1 MLSRVLLVAGCL
13 LVGATSA
20 VPAQSADD
28 RDAGRLPP
36 SVVRDLHYGDVLF
49 YFYQG
54 KDFEALTRLNAY
66 RQWNRTPNHDADGE
80 LLLGGLYLSLGMH
93 NEAGQRFERL
103 LTRNLPQDVRNRAWF
118 YLGKIWYD
126 RGYLDRAERALRS
139 IEGVLT
145 PELEAER
152 LHLLANTLMR
162 QERFDEAI
170 TLLNGWRARGGQQDW
185 LAYAEFNLGVALVR
199 KGLVTE
205 ADPILS
211 RVGQLESGRRELRA
225 LRDRAN
231 LALGYAY
238 IQADQPEKAR
248 VPLERVRLNGPY
260 STKALLGVG
269 WADAATGKYER
280 ALTPWLE
287 LRDRNLLDAAVQES
301 YLAIPYAF
309 RKLNAD
315 AQAAE
320 SYELALRSFSEE
332 SGRIDQSITKIKN
345 EQLLDQFVAKDDQQ
359 QYGWFWSLRQ
369 VPDAPESRYLYALLA
384 SHDFQEGLKNYRDL
398 GFLSTTLLHWDNSIE
413 AFDNMIDTRE
423 RAYAE
428 RLPRADALLASGAVD
443 QLRSRRD
450 DVANQLTQVEQEN
463 DVAALGTPE
472 QRDQWARIQR
482 VEAALAVMPMDDAN
496 NALRDKARLI
506 KGALYWQLD
515 EAFKARA
522 WHERRTLRD
531 LDQALREAG
540 NRWIRVEKARS
551 SAPMN
556 TGEFAAR
563 LQALKSRLDERTVR
577 LVDMQAQQNDLLE
590 RLAIEQLEQQ
600 KARLAA
606 YSVQARFELAA
617 IYDGLASKAPVTP
630 SNDAP
635 SPDSGTQAMPQPGVS
650 APDPAD
656 STPIDQ
662 NPADDQPPVEVA
674 PRQNSTSARS

>member
-1 MLSRVLLVAGCL
+1 MRLSRALLVMAGL
-13 LVGATSA
+13 LAGVASA
-20 VPAQSADD
+20 AEVETGKLAPT
-28 RDAGRLPP
+28 
-36 SVVRDLHYGDVLF
+36 VVRDLHYGDALF

-54 KDFEALTRLNAY
+54 EDFEALTRLNAY
-66 RQWNRTPNHDADGE
+66 RQWARTPNHDAEGE

-103 LTRNLPQDVRNRAWF
+103 LTQNIPADVRNRAWF
-118 YLGKIWYD
+118 YLGKIWYA
-126 RGYLDRAERALRS
+126 RGYLERAERAIRS

-170 TLLNGWRARGGQQDW
+170 ALLNSWRARDGQRDW
-185 LAYAEFNLGVALVR
+185 LAYAEFNLGVALIR
-199 KGLVTE
+199 KGLVSE
-205 ADPILS
+205 ADPILT
-211 RVGQLESGRRELRA
+211 RVGLLESGRRELRA

-238 IQADQPEKAR
+238 IQAEQASKAR

-260 STKALLGVG
+260 TTKALLGVG
-269 WADAATGKYER
+269 WADAADGEFER

-309 RKLNAD
+309 RKLNAN

-320 SYELALRSFSEE
+320 SYEIALRSFAEE
-332 SGRIDQSITKIKN
+332 SGRLDASIAKIRD

-398 GFLSTTLLHWDNSIE
+398 GYLSSTLLRWDDSIE
-413 AFDNMIDTRE
+413 AYDDMIDTRE
-423 RAYAE
+423 RAFAQ

-443 QLRSRRD
+443 SLRARRD
-450 DVANQLTQVEQEN
+450 QVASELTRIEQSK
-463 DVAALGTPE
+463 DVAALGTTD

-482 VEAALAVMPMDDAN
+482 VEAALATLPNDADN
-496 NALRDKARLI
+496 DELRAKARLV
-506 KGALYWQLD
+506 KGALFWQLD

-522 WHERRTLRD
+522 WNQRRTLRD
-531 LDQALREAG
+531 LDQALREAD
-540 NRWIRVEKARS
+540 NRWIRVEKART
-551 SAPMN
+551 SAPTN

-563 LQALKSRLDERTVR
+563 VQALKQRLDGLTVR

-600 KARLAA
+600 KGRLAT

-617 IYDGLASKAPVTP
+617 IYDGIASQ
-630 SNDAP
+630 
-635 SPDSGTQAMPQPGVS
+635 SP
-650 APDPAD
+650 
-656 STPIDQ
+656 
-662 NPADDQPPVEVA
+662 
-674 PRQNSTSARS
+674 ARSEGGSAS

>member
-1 MLSRVLLVAGCL
+1 MRVTRALLVYCSLIAGA
-13 LVGATSA
+13 ATAADSDTLA
-20 VPAQSADD
+20 AQSVSK
-28 RDAGRLPP
+28 LSPI
-36 SVVRDLHYGDVLF
+36 VVRDLHYGDVLF
-49 YFYQG
+49 HFYQG
-54 KDFEALTRLNAY
+54 EDFDALTRLNAY
-66 RQWNRTPNHDADGE
+66 RQWHLTPNHDAEGE

-93 NEAGQRFERL
+93 NEAGERFERL
-103 LTRNLPQDVRNRAWF
+103 LTRNLPEDVRNRAWF
-118 YLGKIWYD
+118 YLGKIWYA
-126 RGYLDRAERALRS
+126 RGYLERAERAIRS
-139 IEGVLT
+139 IDGVLT

-170 TLLNGWRARGGQQDW
+170 ALLNGWRARDGQQDW
-185 LAYAEFNLGVALVR
+185 LAYAEFNLGVALIR
-199 KGLVTE
+199 KGLVSE
-205 ADPILS
+205 ADPILT
-211 RVGQLESGRRELRA
+211 RVGQLESGRRELRS

-238 IQADQPEKAR
+238 IQAEQAEKAR
-248 VPLERVRLNGPY
+248 LPLERVRLNGPY

-269 WADAATGKYER
+269 WADAAAGDFEG

-309 RKLNAD
+309 RKLDAN

-320 SYELALRSFSEE
+320 SYELALRSFDEE
-332 SGRIDQSITKIKN
+332 SARIDQSISTIKR

-398 GFLSTTLLHWDNSIE
+398 GFLSSTLSRWDDSIG
-413 AFDNMIDTRE
+413 AFDDMIDTRE

-428 RLPRADALLASGAVD
+428 RLPRADALLASGAVES
-443 QLRSRRD
+443 LRERRD
-450 DVANQLTQVEQEN
+450 RISNELTRIEQSK
-463 DVAALGTPE
+463 DVAALGTQE
-472 QRDQWARIQR
+472 QRDQWQRIAR
-482 VEAALAVMPMDDAN
+482 VEAALATLPADEENDE
-496 NALRDKARLI
+496 LREKARLV

-522 WHERRTLRD
+522 WNQRRTLRD
-531 LDQALREAG
+531 LDQALREAD
-540 NRWIRVEKARS
+540 NRWIRVEKART
-551 SAPMN
+551 SAPTN

-563 LQALKSRLDERTVR
+563 LQALKERLDGLTVR
-577 LVDMQAQQNDLLE
+577 LVDMQAKQNDLLE
-590 RLAIEQLEQQ
+590 RLAIRQLEQQ

-617 IYDGLASKAPVTP
+617 IYDGIASSAPAREPETEPQPAPEPGPVP
-630 SNDAP
+630 ESDDPVSRGEGPVQDAP
-635 SPDSGTQAMPQPGVS
+635 APPSDPGS
-650 APDPAD
+650 
-656 STPIDQ
+656 
-662 NPADDQPPVEVA
+662 
-674 PRQNSTSARS
+674 RS